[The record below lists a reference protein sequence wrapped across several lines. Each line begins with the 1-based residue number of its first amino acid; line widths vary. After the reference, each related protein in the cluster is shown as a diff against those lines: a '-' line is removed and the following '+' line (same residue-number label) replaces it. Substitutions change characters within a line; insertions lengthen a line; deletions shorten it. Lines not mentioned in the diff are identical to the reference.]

1 MLKVGITGGIGVG
14 KTYISNILEKMGY
27 PVFYSD
33 IIAKEIMSKDSRLI
47 SLIKQEFGDDIYLAD
62 NKIDNKL
69 LSSIVFND
77 NNRLSKLNSLIHP
90 FVFEC
95 FNEWCDNQLSSIIFK
110 EAAILFESNSHLNLD
125 KVICITASKKTRIQ
139 RIIKRDNRSEEEIR
153 KIISRQMEQT
163 EKVKLSDY
171 VVENDGDKSILLQ
184 ISDILEKLEE
194 EVFNDKE
201 QDC

>member
-33 IIAKEIMSKDSRLI
+33 IIAKEIVSKDSRLI

-90 FVFEC
+90 FVFES
-95 FNEWCDNQLSSIIFK
+95 FNEWCEKQSSRIVFK
-110 EAAILFESNSHLNLD
+110 EAAILFESNSHLNLE
-125 KVICITASKKTRIQ
+125 KVICITASKNSRIQ
-139 RIIKRDNRSEEEIR
+139 RIIKRDGRSLEEINI
-153 KIISRQMEQT
+153 IISKQMEQT

-184 ISDILEKLEE
+184 ISYILEKLEK
-194 EVFNDKE
+194 EVLKNKE
-201 QDC
+201 

>member
-33 IIAKEIMSKDSRLI
+33 IIAKEIVSKDSRLI

-95 FNEWCDNQLSSIIFK
+95 FNEWCEKQSSRIVFK
-110 EAAILFESNSHLNLD
+110 EAAILFESNSHLNLE
-125 KVICITASKKTRIQ
+125 KVICITASKNSRIQ
-139 RIIKRDNRSEEEIR
+139 RIIKRDGRSLEEINN
-153 KIISRQMEQT
+153 IMSRQMEQT
-163 EKVKLSDY
+163 KKVKLSNY

-184 ISDILEKLEE
+184 ISDILEKLEK
-194 EVFNDKE
+194 EVLKNKE
-201 QDC
+201 

>member
-33 IIAKEIMSKDSRLI
+33 IIAKEIVSKDSRLI

-77 NNRLSKLNSLIHP
+77 NNSLSKLNSLIHP

-95 FNEWCDNQLSSIIFK
+95 FNEWCEKQSSRIVFK
-110 EAAILFESNSHLNLD
+110 EAAILFESNSHLNLE
-125 KVICITASKKTRIQ
+125 KVICITASKNSRIQ
-139 RIIKRDNRSEEEIR
+139 RIIKRDGRSLEEINN
-153 KIISRQMEQT
+153 IMSRQIEQT
-163 EKVKLSDY
+163 KKVKLSDY

-184 ISDILEKLEE
+184 ISDILEKLEK
-194 EVFNDKE
+194 EVLKNKE
-201 QDC
+201 

>member
-33 IIAKEIMSKDSRLI
+33 IIAKEIVSKDSRLI
-47 SLIKQEFGDDIYLAD
+47 SLIKKEFGDDIYLAD

-95 FNEWCDNQLSSIIFK
+95 FNEWCEKKSSRIVFK
-110 EAAILFESNSHLNLD
+110 EAAILFESNSHLNLE
-125 KVICITASKKTRIQ
+125 KVICITASKNSRIQ
-139 RIIKRDNRSEEEIR
+139 RIVKRDGRSLEEINN
-153 KIISRQMEQT
+153 IMSRQMEQT

-171 VVENDGDKSILLQ
+171 IVENDGDKSILLQ
-184 ISDILEKLEE
+184 ISDILEKLEK
-194 EVFNDKE
+194 EVLKNKE
-201 QDC
+201 

>member
-33 IIAKEIMSKDSRLI
+33 IIAKEIVSKDSRLI
-47 SLIKQEFGDDIYLAD
+47 SLIKQEFGYDIYLAD

-77 NNRLSKLNSLIHP
+77 NNKLSMLNSLIHP

-95 FNEWCDNQLSSIIFK
+95 FNEWCENQSSRIVFK
-110 EAAILFESNSHLNLD
+110 EAAILFESNSHLNLE
-125 KVICITASKKTRIQ
+125 KVICITASKNSRIQ
-139 RIIKRDNRSEEEIR
+139 RIIKRDGRSLEEINN
-153 KIISRQMEQT
+153 IISKQMEQT

-171 VVENDGDKSILLQ
+171 IVENDGDKSILLQ
-184 ISDILEKLEE
+184 ISDILEKLEK
-194 EVFNDKE
+194 EVLKNKE
-201 QDC
+201 

>member
-33 IIAKEIMSKDSRLI
+33 IIAKEIVSKDSRLI

-95 FNEWCDNQLSSIIFK
+95 FNEWSEKQSSRIVFK
-110 EAAILFESNSHLNLD
+110 EAAILFESNSHLNLE
-125 KVICITASKKTRIQ
+125 KVICITASKNSRIQ
-139 RIIKRDNRSEEEIR
+139 RIVKRDGRSLEEINN
-153 KIISRQMEQT
+153 IMSRQMEQT

-184 ISDILEKLEE
+184 ISDILEKLEK
-194 EVFNDKE
+194 EVLKNKE
-201 QDC
+201 

>member
-33 IIAKEIMSKDSRLI
+33 IIAKEIVSKDSRLI
-47 SLIKQEFGDDIYLAD
+47 SLIKLEFGDDIYLAD

-90 FVFEC
+90 FVFES
-95 FNEWCDNQLSSIIFK
+95 FNEWCEKQSSRIVFK
-110 EAAILFESNSHLNLD
+110 EAAILFESSSHLNLE
-125 KVICITASKKTRIQ
+125 KVICVTASKNSRIQ
-139 RIIKRDNRSEEEIR
+139 RIVKRDGRSLEEINN
-153 KIISRQMEQT
+153 IMSRQMEQT

-184 ISDILEKLEE
+184 ISDILEKLEK
-194 EVFNDKE
+194 EVLKNKE
-201 QDC
+201 

>member
-14 KTYISNILEKMGY
+14 KTYISAILEKMGY
-27 PVFYSD
+27 SVFYSD
-33 IIAKEIMSKDSRLI
+33 IIAKEIVSKDSRLI

-77 NNRLSKLNSLIHP
+77 NNKLSKLNSLIHP

-95 FNEWCDNQLSSIIFK
+95 FNEWCEKQSSRIVFK
-110 EAAILFESNSHLNLD
+110 EAAILFESNSHLNLE
-125 KVICITASKKTRIQ
+125 KVICITASKNSRIQ
-139 RIIKRDNRSEEEIR
+139 RIVKRDGRSLEEINN
-153 KIISRQMEQT
+153 IMSRQMEQT

-184 ISDILEKLEE
+184 ISDILEKLEK
-194 EVFNDKE
+194 EVLKNKE
-201 QDC
+201 